1 MKKILTAAALTLAL
15 AAGGTT
21 TATALHKDV
30 NLIVDGQPVRGGA
43 FAVTVA
49 DVLTANGITLKA
61 GDAVTPALGAT
72 VEDGQQVAV
81 TYAKPISLTI
91 NGKTTELV
99 TKARTLAEVPQ
110 VAELPDLSQAWTS
123 VALDAPLPRT
133 GIDIAVSTPKAIQL
147 KVAGKTKVVTTTAN
161 TVADLLAENQ
171 LTPDS
176 DDIVSPAPAT
186 VLTVDA
192 KVRWDQVETTT
203 KTVTEAVAAP
213 VIKKKNTTLWAG
225 ESKTLVKGKAGK
237 ATRTYKITIINGKVD
252 SKVIVTE
259 LVLVKPK
266 TATVEVGTKTSPNG
280 VGINLARAAMWDRI
294 ARCESGGNW
303 QINTGNGYYGGL
315 QFSAA
320 SWRAM
325 GGRDFAA
332 LPHQASRA
340 QQITVANRYY
350 AISGLGPWGCAH
362 AA

>member
-30 NLIVDGQPVRGGA
+30 NLVVDGQRVPGGA

-49 DVLTANGITLKA
+49 DVLTANGISLNPQ
-61 GDAVTPALGAT
+61 DSVTPALDT
-72 VEDGQQVAV
+72 NVEDGAQISVS
-81 TYAKPISLTI
+81 YAKPITLTI
-91 NGKTTELV
+91 NGQTTELV
-99 TKARTLAEVPQ
+99 TKARTLSDMPQ
-110 VAELPDLSQAWTS
+110 IATLAQLDQAWTS
-123 VALDAPLPRT
+123 YGLDKPLPRT
-133 GIDIAVSTPKAIQL
+133 GVKIAVSTPKAIQL
-147 KVAGKTKVVTTTAN
+147 RVAGTTKVVTTTAN
-161 TVADLLAENQ
+161 TVADLLSENN
-171 LTPDS
+171 LSPDS
-176 DDIVSPAPAT
+176 DDIVSPSAST
-186 VLTVDA
+186 VLTAAA
-192 KVRWDQVETTT
+192 KVRLDRVETST

-213 VIKKKNTTLWAG
+213 VVKKKNTSMWVG
-225 ESKTLVKGKAGK
+225 ESKTIVKGTAGK
-237 ATRTYKITIINGKVD
+237 ATRTYKITVINGKVD
-252 SKVIVTE
+252 SKVIVKE
-259 LVLVKPK
+259 VVLVKPK

-350 AISGLGPWGCAH
+350 AISGLSPWGCAH